1 MLEDILVP
9 CAGRPDSANLLRS
22 GDEVLQKVEVKLLWG

>member
-9 CAGRPDSANLLRS
+9 RAGRPDSANLLRWEE
-22 GDEVLQKVEVKLLWG
+22 EVLQKQRWK